1 MDFELDVLSINKELF
16 EKKKIKVVV
25 SESKFIKSCLNKL
38 NFYKF
43 CVKNSINTPKIYLN
57 FDKKNRSKLIMKEIR
72 GSGSNN
78 QSIVNKKNLLK
89 LPNGYFLQ
97 KYIYGEEYGMDIL
110 NSFNGEY
117 VHSFT
122 RKKLLM
128 KNGETDQ
135 AIVVREK
142 RFNDLAKKISKITKH
157 IGNLDIDFLVTNKN
171 KILILDFNPRFGG
184 GYPLTHLSGFNYI
197 EYLIESA
204 KDKKYNFKYKNNKNN
219 LILSKGISTFIRKI

>member
-25 SESKFIKSCLNKL
+25 SESKFIKNCLNKL

-171 KILILDFNPRFGG
+171 KILILDLNPRFGG